1 VPVNVHYEEQGILYQ
16 ASYVKKD
23 EGVQVERV
31 LKTSRPSMVCK
42 QEDIERWR
50 RVHQVIQKDL
60 LAQIFYE

>member
-1 VPVNVHYEEQGILYQ
+1 VNVRYEEQDILYQ
-16 ASYVKKD
+16 ASYIKKD
-23 EGVQVERV
+23 EGVQVDRT

-42 QEDIERWR
+42 PEDIERWR

>member
-1 VPVNVHYEEQGILYQ
+1 VPVNVRYEEQGILYQ

-42 QEDIERWR
+42 PEDIERWR
-50 RVHQVIQKDL
+50 RVHLVIQKDL